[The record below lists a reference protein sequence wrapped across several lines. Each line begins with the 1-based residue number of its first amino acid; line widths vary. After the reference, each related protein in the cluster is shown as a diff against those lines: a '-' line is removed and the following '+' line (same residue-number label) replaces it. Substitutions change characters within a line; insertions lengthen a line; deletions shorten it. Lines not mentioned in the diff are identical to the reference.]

1 MAGNARYANAQLHL
15 DVGEGVIH
23 HVNMES
29 EHPQNPN
36 IRAAQKLALA
46 AVSNVVLSSAK
57 RSFPVTGGILLA
69 GSGYYST
76 KPLISWLTLKAK
88 AKPRAKD
95 RSKNFPD
102 VQRVDPAIG
111 PDSFRHHLHCHL
123 FLNKATLNRA
133 YC

>member
-57 RSFPVTGGILLA
+57 RSFPVCANAAAAHYGG
-69 GSGYYST
+69 G
-76 KPLISWLTLKAK
+76 
-88 AKPRAKD
+88 
-95 RSKNFPD
+95 RSQESAPGDITN
-102 VQRVDPAIG
+102 
-111 PDSFRHHLHCHL
+111 
-123 FLNKATLNRA
+123 
-133 YC
+133 